1 VKYDSGGDRHHQGKL
16 RRSAVAAALVGTTLR
31 SAVAAA
37 LVGTTLRAAVAAAL
51 LGTTLLAATAC
62 GGAHSAAP
70 KASSGQLTAQDVDTF
85 ANCMRS
91 HGLPN
96 FYPSRAS
103 SQGAGSANQVLQ
115 LGPWIFP
122 VTDPGSPQFTAALS
136 ACRHL
141 VGLPSGPPPT
151 LTAAQIHSLVRAAEC
166 MRAHGFPSYP
176 DPDIED
182 GHLIRQAPPSSI
194 DTSSPQFEAAQQ
206 TCHA

>member
-1 VKYDSGGDRHHQGKL
+1 MKHDSGDGRHHRGRL
-16 RRSAVAAALVGTTLR
+16 RRMAVVAALAGT
-31 SAVAAA
+31 A
-37 LVGTTLRAAVAAAL
+37 
-51 LGTTLLAATAC
+51 LLAAVAC

-70 KASSGQLTAQDVDTF
+70 KASSGQLTAQDVDAF
-85 ANCMRS
+85 AKCMRG
-91 HGLPN
+91 HGLPD

-103 SQGAGSANQVLQ
+103 SESAGSLDQVLE

-136 ACRHL
+136 ACRRL

-151 LTAAQIHSLVRAAEC
+151 LTAAQIHSLVKAAEC

-176 DPDIED
+176 DPDIQN

-206 TCHA
+206 ACHA

>member
-1 VKYDSGGDRHHQGKL
+1 VKNDSGDDGRHQGKP
-16 RRSAVAAALVGTTLR
+16 RQAAVV
-31 SAVAAA
+31 AA
-37 LVGTTLRAAVAAAL
+37 LVGTTLRASVAAAL
-51 LGTTLLAATAC
+51 LGTTLLAAAAC
-62 GGAHSAAP
+62 GAAHSTAP
-70 KASSGQLTAQDVDTF
+70 NASSGQLTAQDVDAF
-85 ANCMRS
+85 AKCMRS

-96 FYPSRAS
+96 FYPSRTS

-141 VGLPSGPPPT
+141 VGLPSGPPT
-151 LTAAQIHSLVRAAEC
+151 LTAAQIHSLVKAAEC

-176 DPDIED
+176 DPDIQN

-194 DTSSPQFEAAQQ
+194 DTSSPRFEAAQQ

>member
-1 VKYDSGGDRHHQGKL
+1 LKKDSGEDRRHQGKL
-16 RRSAVAAALVGTTLR
+16 RRT
-31 SAVAAA
+31 
-37 LVGTTLRAAVAAAL
+37 AAVAALA
-51 LGTTLLAATAC
+51 GTTLLAVTAC
-62 GGAHSAAP
+62 GGAHSTAP
-70 KASSGQLTAQDVDTF
+70 KASGGQLTAQDVDAF
-85 ANCMRS
+85 ARCMRG
-91 HGLPN
+91 HGLPD

-141 VGLPSGPPPT
+141 VGLLSGPPPT
-151 LTAAQIHSLVRAAEC
+151 LTAAQIHSLVKAAEC

-176 DPDIED
+176 DPDIQD
-182 GHLIRQAPPSSI
+182 GQLIRQAPPSSI

>member
-1 VKYDSGGDRHHQGKL
+1 M
-16 RRSAVAAALVGTTLR
+16 AAALAGT
-31 SAVAAA
+31 A
-37 LVGTTLRAAVAAAL
+37 
-51 LGTTLLAATAC
+51 LLAASAC
-62 GGAHSAAP
+62 GGAHSTAP
-70 KASSGQLTAQDVDTF
+70 KVSNGQLTAQDVDAF
-85 ANCMRS
+85 ARCMRG

-103 SQGAGSANQVLQ
+103 SESAGSPDQALE

-151 LTAAQIHSLVRAAEC
+151 LTATQIRSLVKAAEC
-166 MRAHGFPSYP
+166 MRGHGFPSYP
-176 DPDIED
+176 DPDIQN